1 MADRHERSPAL
12 DATRQTSPFKSGIGF
27 RHRAE
32 ANPQFPCDIAMR
44 RQAVASR
51 QPPFDDVVGESEH
64 QPLGGIRLYVGETW
78 CPWRL
83 KEHVRHLDKSVT

>member
-1 MADRHERSPAL
+1 
-12 DATRQTSPFKSGIGF
+12 
-27 RHRAE
+27 
-32 ANPQFPCDIAMR
+32 MR
-44 RQAVASR
+44 RQAVAAR
-51 QPPFDDVVGESEH
+51 QPPLDDVVGESED